1 MNNKKEPEYKK
12 LMNNILIES
21 FNISYGKIINSYIT
35 NETINAINILIN
47 DKINIFI
54 DYFSNKINNDY
65 EYYSLLLDQIDELG
79 NSTKLSIIN
88 LFTQIPKKLNE
99 SIYYLIEEEI
109 FYYIDIFFTNNK
121 NIFINNFIEFYLN
134 EEKQF
139 NLGIYKVEDYVKE
152 MISDKEFNKL

>member
-1 MNNKKEPEYKK
+1 
-12 LMNNILIES
+12 MNNILIES